1 MLAKFGNSRM
11 YDKVKFWLDRG
22 LYKEEY
28 SAIVNS
34 LENATISTDKKGET
48 WVNGNLGNLKISA
61 QIGGLSVVGS
71 LPKYLYGH
79 NAYNLDL
86 NSTGQAIEKIEDD
99 LHISIGGAHI
109 TEIEFGSTFQMQKEV
124 SEYLLRL
131 GEAPRLCRG
140 GFGTSTLYYTGK
152 GKRPARVLAFYDKAK
167 EMGGELAE
175 IPAELRGKN
184 LLRFEMRERGRL
196 GQRLG
201 VPRVTASTLTQRAFY
216 TKMIKRYKEGYFSIA
231 KQNQLKT
238 NAMDGIKTVSQA
250 YDAFVAQ
257 LIMQS
262 KQGQAQEFI
271 EDLKRAGVFKD
282 RKDYTRLKNR
292 IARASTGAKFVEADE
307 LIKELDDD
315 IINCCAY
322 G

>member
-34 LENATISTDKKGET
+34 LENATTSTDKKGET

-86 NSTGQAIEKIEDD
+86 NSAGQAIEKIEDD

-109 TEIEFGSTFQMQKEV
+109 TEIEFGSTFQMQNKPE
-124 SEYLLRL
+124 EYLMRL
-131 GEAPRLCRG
+131 GEAPRLQRV
-140 GFGTSTLYYTGK
+140 GFGTSTLYYKGRGDGK
-152 GKRPARVLAFYDKAK
+152 VLAFYDKAE
-167 EMGGELAE
+167 EMRASGVECP
-175 IPAELRGKN
+175 PALRGEN
-184 LLRFEMRERGRL
+184 LLRFEIRYNGRL
-196 GQRLG
+196 SQRLG
-201 VPRVTASTLTQRAFY
+201 VCRVIASTLTDSEFY
-216 TKMIKRYKEGYFSIA
+216 SKMLDRYRDSYLSIA
-231 KQNQLKT
+231 KHNQLKA
-238 NAMDGIKTVSQA
+238 NAMDEIKTVTQA
-250 YDAFVAQ
+250 FDAFVAQ
-257 LIMQS
+257 LMTQNPE
-262 KQGQAQEFI
+262 QAQRFMDEI
-271 EDLKRAGVFKD
+271 KKAGVFKD